1 MVLSLQKM
9 KSCTVPK
16 FQFLSPGL
24 KIIFKRNPAKY
35 HNETIQNFSIGLI
48 HH

>member
-35 HNETIQNFSIGLI
+35 HLRSNIMKQYKILV
-48 HH
+48 